1 MKHFGG
7 YLRSRLGTIILCVCL
22 FGVFAAA
29 DLLFEVETIVLW
41 YPLILGA
48 VLLLVVGAVD
58 YVMFL
63 KKHKELSYG
72 ELPTPKSL
80 IEEDY
85 QSIIA
90 KLKEEAEMRASSASQ
105 DYNNMIEYYTVWAHQ
120 IKTPI
125 AAMRLNLQSEDS
137 ESARKLMGDL
147 NRIES
152 YVEMVLTFLRLD
164 SDSTDYVIKEHD
176 LDEII
181 KSSVRKFS
189 REFIMKK
196 LTLNY
201 EPVKYKC
208 ITDEKWLEFIIEQVI
223 SNAVKYTSEGGVR
236 IYMDEPGLLVIE
248 DTGIGIS
255 AEDLPRIFENGYTGF
270 NGREDKRASGIGL
283 YLCKRIADN
292 LGHKIAAESTP
303 GVGTKMIIDVRGKN
317 RGVE

>member
-22 FGVFAAA
+22 FGVFAAE

-58 YVMFL
+58 CVMFL

-189 REFIMKK
+189 REFILKK

-283 YLCKRIADN
+283 YLCKRISGN
-292 LGHKIAAESTP
+292 LGHKIYAESKV
-303 GVGTKMIIDVRGKN
+303 GEGTKIFLDMRAKKLDV
-317 RGVE
+317 E